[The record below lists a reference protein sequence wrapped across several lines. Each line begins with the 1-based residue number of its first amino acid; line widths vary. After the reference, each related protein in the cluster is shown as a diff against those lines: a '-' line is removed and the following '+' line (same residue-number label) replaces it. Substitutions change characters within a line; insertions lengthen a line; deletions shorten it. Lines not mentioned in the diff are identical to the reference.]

1 MIQWLSL
8 LCFISN
14 TAGFSPSLTFP
25 SRTKEHQ
32 QLVVSFHTHTAIAKT
47 SFSSTQLNLFSF
59 KLNDFI
65 KKDKQEKE
73 RKEPPT
79 PSPLP
84 SSQQPLANIINVEAL
99 LMASGQIPTQEPNQ
113 ETALL
118 LDMLNNTQ
126 IDTPPQTSVDTLLT
140 QFKTGDF
147 FLNQTLNTLYNT
159 FTKQNT
165 NQIQKTLYELVN
177 QAEILAQRQG
187 LDVSSLAGQARST
200 TKYTTE
206 LVSSLNG
213 VLTKGYVGDTS
224 LYQNYNSVNS
234 VENTRACIEFPSQMA
249 KLSGAIYQNTLEECH
264 ALNHAI
270 VNNGTTANV
279 NWLITDSISC
289 KDFDEKDETPILTRT
304 ITLRGFDASDEL
316 VDREELLLDICNAEK
331 IQLSNYNSIF
341 VHAGLYKIAQEIYQE
356 IKPYLENLAPTHAIV
371 LNGHSIGGALSNL
384 ILICMTLDKGNLYV
398 QQRVKRVYNFGSPP
412 VVVNMAQAFE
422 DGIEYDEYHCSVLE
436 GLGLPHDLVYAY
448 INPWD
453 PIPRLFSPID
463 PLYPLIGDLGIDGVT
478 LYANGPPR
486 TLRPITKAILESWE
500 NWPRFRDENRAVMKQ
515 DYTHMGTVHLLMPDV
530 GRYLTDRLVTVNL
543 NAYEIDQVLKISS
556 RELYD
561 ALEETFP
568 LDVFSLSLVSTAI
581 RSFIHHFFPAY
592 AETFEAFAEKER
604 RKMTGDGDG
613 DGVDKIGVDNDI
625 ARVKNDS
632 KKPEVF
638 DITEQAS
645 KWILGDEWRKV

>member
-1 MIQWLSL
+1 MIQWLSI

-14 TAGFSPSLTFP
+14 AAGFSPSLTFP
-25 SRTKEHQ
+25 SRTRQ
-32 QLVVSFHTHTAIAKT
+32 QQLLVVSHTTHTAIAKT
-47 SFSSTQLNLFSF
+47 CFSNTQLNLFSF
-59 KLNDFI
+59 KLNDLI

-73 RKEPPT
+73 NEEQDP

-84 SSQQPLANIINVEAL
+84 SSQQPLASIINVEAL
-99 LMASGQIPTQEPNQ
+99 LMASGQIPTQESNQ

-147 FLNQTLNTLYNT
+147 FFNQTLNTFYKT

-177 QAEILAQRQG
+177 QAEELAQRQG

-206 LVSSLNG
+206 LVSSLNA
-213 VLTKGYVGDTS
+213 VLTKGYVGDLS
-224 LYQNYNSVNS
+224 LYQNYNSVQKIKVQN
-234 VENTRACIEFPSQMA
+234 RPCIEFASQMA
-249 KLSGAIYQNTLEECH
+249 KLSGAIYQNTIQECH
-264 ALNHAI
+264 AIHHAI
-270 VNNGTTANV
+270 VKNGTTANV
-279 NWLITDSISC
+279 NWLITDSISYSG
-289 KDFDEKDETPILTRT
+289 DLDGEGETPILTRT

-341 VHAGLYKIAQEIYQE
+341 VHAGLFKIAQEIYQDV
-356 IKPYLENLAPTHAIV
+356 KPYLENLAPTHAIV

-422 DGIEYDEYHCSVLE
+422 DGIEYDEYDCSVLE

-448 INPWD
+448 VNPW
-453 PIPRLFSPID
+453 
-463 PLYPLIGDLGIDGVT
+463 
-478 LYANGPPR
+478 
-486 TLRPITKAILESWE
+486 
-500 NWPRFRDENRAVMKQ
+500 
-515 DYTHMGTVHLLMPDV
+515 
-530 GRYLTDRLVTVNL
+530 
-543 NAYEIDQVLKISS
+543 
-556 RELYD
+556 
-561 ALEETFP
+561 
-568 LDVFSLSLVSTAI
+568 VSQ
-581 RSFIHHFFPAY
+581 FCC
-592 AETFEAFAEKER
+592 
-604 RKMTGDGDG
+604 
-613 DGVDKIGVDNDI
+613 
-625 ARVKNDS
+625 
-632 KKPEVF
+632 
-638 DITEQAS
+638 
-645 KWILGDEWRKV
+645 

>member
-8 LCFISN
+8 LLISN
-14 TAGFSPSLTFP
+14 AAGFSPSLT
-25 SRTKEHQ
+25 RTQHNI
-32 QLVVSFHTHTAIAKT
+32 LPTHTHASAKT
-47 SFSSTQLNLFSF
+47 KATSSSTQLNLFSF
-59 KLNDFI
+59 KLNDLI
-65 KKDKQEKE
+65 KLKDKQEKE
-73 RKEPPT
+73 KEKEEKDPPQPT
-79 PSPLP
+79 
-84 SSQQPLANIINVEAL
+84 SSQQPLASIINVEAL
-99 LMASGQIPTQEPNQ
+99 LMASGQMPNEEPTQ

-118 LDMLNNTQ
+118 LDMLNINNTTV
-126 IDTPPQTSVDTLLT
+126 DTPTQPSVDSLLK
-140 QFKTGDF
+140 FKTSDF
-147 FLNQTLNTLYNT
+147 FIHQLNTFYKT

-165 NQIQKTLYELVN
+165 NQIQKTLTELVN
-177 QAEILAQRQG
+177 QAEELAQRQG

-213 VLTKGYVGDTS
+213 VLTQGYVGDSS
-224 LYQNYNSVNS
+224 LYQNYNSIARVKAESRN
-234 VENTRACIEFPSQMA
+234 RIEYPSQMA

-264 ALNHAI
+264 AINHAI
-270 VNNGTTANV
+270 VQNGTTANV
-279 NWLITDSISC
+279 NWLITDSISYVG
-289 KDFDEKDETPILTRT
+289 DFDGEGDEPSLTRT

-331 IQLSNYNSIF
+331 IQLSNYPSIF
-341 VHAGLYKIAQEIYQE
+341 VHAGLYQIAQEIYQE
-356 IKPYLENLAPTHAIV
+356 IKPYLENTAPNHAIV

-398 QQRVKRVYNFGSPP
+398 QQKLKRVYNFGSPP
-412 VVVNMAQAFE
+412 VLVNMAQAFE
-422 DGIEYDEYHCSVLE
+422 ERKEDGEYYCSVLD

-448 INPWD
+448 VNPWD

-515 DYTHMGTVHLLMPDV
+515 DYTHVGTIHLLMPDV

-556 RELYD
+556 GELYD

-592 AETFEAFAEKER
+592 AETFEAFAEKEK
-604 RKMTGDGDG
+604 RKMNG
-613 DGVDKIGVDNDI
+613 DGVDKSGADNDN
-625 ARVKNDS
+625 ARVENES